1 MGTYIDA
8 FIEID
13 HRDDSEPFSAVE
25 QIHSLTDGSF
35 ILSRAYDVFDAL
47 AGGRE
52 SVMAAEDRDPS
63 CQPLILPRGI
73 PSPRSLTVSQRFLY
87 LVDDPVD
94 PAGPPDR
101 NFWPKDRCVDPDEA
115 DEWVKTKD
123 CFRAEVIQWF
133 NGSRVWP
140 AVSEPGFYN
149 ASWLWPR
156 EFDESLAHQNLTL
169 AELPV
174 DYSILRTAMVM
185 AEDHYGKHRVRL
197 VVWFS

>member
-13 HRDDSEPFSAVE
+13 HSDDSGLFSAVE

-35 ILSRAYDVFDAL
+35 ILSRAYDAFDAL

-63 CQPLILPRGI
+63 RQPLILPRGI
-73 PSPRSLTVSQRFLY
+73 PSPRSLTVSQRFLF

-115 DEWVKTKD
+115 D
-123 CFRAEVIQWF
+123 QWA
-133 NGSRVWP
+133 R
-140 AVSEPGFYN
+140 
-149 ASWLWPR
+149 
-156 EFDESLAHQNLTL
+156 TL
-169 AELPV
+169 AP
-174 DYSILRTAMVM
+174 YSTHFSTNSGAPSSPGRDVRASRTA
-185 AEDHYGKHRVRL
+185 
-197 VVWFS
+197 